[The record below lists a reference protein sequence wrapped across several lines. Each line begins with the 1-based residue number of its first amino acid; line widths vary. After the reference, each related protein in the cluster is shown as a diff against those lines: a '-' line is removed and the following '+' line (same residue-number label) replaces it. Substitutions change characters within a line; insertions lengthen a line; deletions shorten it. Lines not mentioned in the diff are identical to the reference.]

1 MRILRNID
9 TLGFVALSVSFGSL
23 DNGVVI
29 TITQLQNP
37 VLFLPLWKSI
47 LLKVWSQKVI

>member
-23 DNGVVI
+23 DNGVAI
-29 TITQLQNP
+29 TIISTAKYIN
-37 VLFLPLWKSI
+37 KH
-47 LLKVWSQKVI
+47 